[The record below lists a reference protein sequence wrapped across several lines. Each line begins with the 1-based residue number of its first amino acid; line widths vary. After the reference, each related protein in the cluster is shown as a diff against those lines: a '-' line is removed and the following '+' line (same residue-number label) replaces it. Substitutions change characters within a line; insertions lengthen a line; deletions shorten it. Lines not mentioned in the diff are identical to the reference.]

1 MELRTEFA
9 EDIKKHLGEIHKI
22 DEPEAC
28 DQVLAETERDLA
40 IGGMERK
47 SHTLSLIQAALNR
60 IDDGTY
66 GTCELCEEPIST
78 NRLKAIPWASCCVK
92 CQQATEENNSL
103 WSQSIPALADEEV
116 V

>member
-1 MELRTEFA
+1 MELRTELTA
-9 EDIKKHLGEIHKI
+9 DIKKHRDEIYKV

-47 SHTLSLIQAALNR
+47 SRTLSLIKAALNR
-60 IDDGTY
+60 IDEGTY

-78 NRLKAIPWASCCVK
+78 NRLKAIPWASCCIK

-103 WSQSIPALADEEV
+103 WSQSIPALADAEAV
-116 V
+116 